1 MISNCSGDERG
12 KLRGGKAGD
21 QTKREYRV
29 RTWYNRPWN
38 HVLRPPTRQV
48 GERLADNSEKAAKND
63 NIGYNQDQRLTYFN
77 ELENANWHPE
87 DITKPCET
95 DCSESTAA
103 NAIATGYQ
111 LGIKKLKE
119 LSPKLY
125 SGNIRKA
132 LVNAGFK
139 DLTAKKYL
147 TSDDYLLPG
156 DVLLYEGHHVA
167 INLTKGSKAGE
178 EKYPEDTPEPAPK
191 KKKGYSGAFPE
202 LPPRGYYKQG
212 DGYKEYTEYK
222 AQIKRIQRFLNWAL
236 DKELAVDGKYGA
248 KTATAVSAFQ
258 KKVGITVDTRYGKQT
273 LAAAKAFKE

>member
-12 KLRGGKAGD
+12 KLHGGKAGD

-38 HVLRPPTRQV
+38 HVLRPPTKEI
-48 GERLADNSEKAAKND
+48 GERLALIARQAAEND
-63 NIGYNQDQRLTYFN
+63 NVGYDQYERLTYFN
-77 ELENANWHPE
+77 ALEKANWHPE

-147 TSDDYLLPG
+147 TSDEYLLPG
-156 DVLLYEGHHVA
+156 DILLYENHHVA
-167 INLTKGSKAGE
+167 INLTKGSKAGG
-178 EKYPEDTPEPAPK
+178 EKYPDDKADPTEKTV
-191 KKKGYSGAFPE
+191 YTGAFPK
-202 LPPRGYYKQG
+202 LPGRGYYKEG
-212 DGYKEYTEYK
+212 DGYDQYTSYA
-222 AQIKRIQRFLNWAL
+222 AQIKRIQKFLNWAI
-236 DKELAVDGKYGA
+236 DAKLAKDGKYGP
-248 KTATAVSAFQ
+248 KTAAAVGTFQ
-258 KKVGITVDTRYGKQT
+258 KKAGIEVDEEYGEKT
-273 LAAAKAFKE
+273 LAAAKTFKK